1 MGVDYR
7 LKIFRKV
14 DNKLLGIINANHLKN
29 IFDSEFDYIIHCD
42 GRDSDKKRFT
52 YSELEEVSRS
62 VKEKIDSC
70 YSRIFEKKLMIMGSS
85 NINIKH
91 DIEEEINEIRE
102 EISELNY
109 IFESSNVLLGSIGCV
124 VEDLYD
130 KDDKYAAYEY
140 NGQDLP
146 KKTGEY
152 PSGEKYEYS
161 TYVWNTDIYC
171 EVEANW

>member
-85 NINIKH
+85 NIDIKH
-91 DIEEEINEIRE
+91 DIEEEINDLKGLGY
-102 EISELNY
+102 S
-109 IFESSNVLLGSIGCV
+109 FSSSVHPV
-124 VEDLYD
+124 FPV
-130 KDDKYAAYEY
+130 
-140 NGQDLP
+140 
-146 KKTGEY
+146 
-152 PSGEKYEYS
+152 GEKGERNIVVINS
-161 TYVWNTDIYC
+161 WRK
-171 EVEANW
+171 A